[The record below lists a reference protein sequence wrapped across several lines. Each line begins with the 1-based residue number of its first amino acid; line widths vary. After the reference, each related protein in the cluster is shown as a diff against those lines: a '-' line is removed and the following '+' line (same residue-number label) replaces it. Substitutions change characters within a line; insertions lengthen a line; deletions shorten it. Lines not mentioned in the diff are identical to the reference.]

1 MATTTLHAESIML
14 IDVEVEQRATGRV
27 TVLQECY
34 DELADWFNETHLA
47 KFSDIDQV
55 LGHVH
60 S

>member
-1 MATTTLHAESIML
+1 ML

-47 KFSDIDQV
+47 TISDIDQV